1 MSNKNQFSL
10 LLTRR
15 FMPLFLTQFLGAFND
30 NFFKSALMMLI
41 TYRIGDAAGVDSRIL
56 VNAAAGV
63 FIAPFF
69 ILAAPASD
77 LADRYDRS
85 ILMRWV
91 KFAEIVVMGGAAFGF
106 YIGNAWLLMAVLF
119 LMGAQSTFFSPAKY
133 SILPQHLSEDE
144 LIAGNGLIQMGT
156 YLAILT
162 GTIAGGLLI
171 LSENGIYLVGGLAV
185 TIAAAGWLSSMFIPP
200 TKPIDPARKISF
212 NLVGRTLEMF
222 RDVIPMKNVFGA
234 MLAISWFWLV
244 GATFLAQFPTY
255 SRLILGTDESVATSF
270 LAIFSCGIG
279 LGSMACNAILK
290 SEVTTKYVPAS
301 AYGIAIASVL
311 LWYVSDRPPVVPG
324 TAEIGALE
332 FFSRPENFMITF
344 CLFMI
349 AFCGG
354 LYIVPLYAVMQSR
367 APESKVSG
375 VIACSNISDSIFMAV
390 AALGAGFLIS
400 WGVSIPQIFL
410 TMGPS
415 TFIVGLLVSALK

>member
-1 MSNKNQFSL
+1 
-10 LLTRR
+10 
-15 FMPLFLTQFLGAFND
+15 
-30 NFFKSALMMLI
+30 
-41 TYRIGDAAGVDSRIL
+41 DAAGIDSRIL

-63 FIAPFF
+63 FSAPFF

-77 LADRYDRS
+77 LADRFDRS

-91 KFAEIVVMGGAAFGF
+91 KFAEIVVMSGAALGF
-106 YIGNAWLLMAVLF
+106 YVNNVWLLMAVLF

-133 SILPQHLSEDE
+133 SILPQHLHEDE

-171 LSENGIYLVGGLAV
+171 LRENGIYLVGGLAV

-200 TKPIDPARKISF
+200 TKPIDSSRKVSF

-222 RDVIPMKNVFGA
+222 RDVVPMKTVFGA

-279 LGSMACNAILK
+279 LGSMTCNAILK

-311 LWYVSDRPPVVPG
+311 LWYVSDRPPVAPG
-324 TAEIGALE
+324 TPEIGALE

-344 CLFMI
+344 CLFTI

-354 LYIVPLYAVMQSR
+354 LYIVPLYAIMQSR

-375 VIACSNISDSIFMAV
+375 VIACSNITDSIFMAI
-390 AALGAGFLIS
+390 AALGAGVLIS
-400 WGVSIPQIFL
+400 MGVSIPQLFL

-415 TFIVGLLVSALK
+415 TFIIGLLVSNLQGDE

>member
-1 MSNKNQFSL
+1 
-10 LLTRR
+10 
-15 FMPLFLTQFLGAFND
+15 MPLFLTQFLGAFND

-77 LADRYDRS
+77 LADRFDRS
-85 ILMRWV
+85 VLMRWV
-91 KFAEIVVMGGAAFGF
+91 KFAEIVVMSGAALGF
-106 YIGNAWLLMAVLF
+106 YVGNAWLLMAVLF

-133 SILPQHLSEDE
+133 SILPQHLNEDE

-171 LSENGIYLVGGLAV
+171 LRENGIYLVGGLAV

-200 TKPIDPARKISF
+200 TKPIDPERKISF
-212 NLVGRTLEMF
+212 NLIGRTLEMF
-222 RDVIPMKNVFGA
+222 REVIPMKKVFGA

-255 SRLILGTDESVATSF
+255 SKLILGTDESVATSF

-290 SEVTTKYVPAS
+290 SKVTTKYVPAS
-301 AYGIAIASVL
+301 AYGIALASVL
-311 LWYVSDRPPVVPG
+311 LWYVSDRPPIAPG
-324 TAEIGALE
+324 TPEIGALE

-344 CLFMI
+344 CLFVI

-390 AALGAGFLIS
+390 AALAAGILIS

-415 TFIVGLLVSALK
+415 TFIIGLLVSNLKEEK